1 MWLIAEDEADIRNLV
16 NLLCTSWGYQTMTFE
31 DGQSVWDWL
40 DKVDQGTYT
49 GALPVFALMDI
60 RMPGKKGSEIAVR
73 IRSTPQLAEIP
84 VVLMTAFS
92 LSSSQQE
99 EMMNGGVDAIIPK
112 PLPDFAKLHAILHEV
127 IYSKTEGKLKD
138 K

>member
-16 NLLCTSWGYQTMTFE
+16 NLLCTSWGYQTMIFE

-40 DKVDQGTYT
+40 DKVEAGSYQGP
-49 GALPVFALMDI
+49 LPVFALMDI

-73 IRSTPQLAEIP
+73 IRETAAIAEIP

-92 LSSSQQE
+92 LSNSQQE
-99 EMMNGGVDAIIPK
+99 EMMNSGVDAIIPK